1 MSIKSIQPIVL
12 FLLIPVL
19 FVSCSPE
26 SKTSRTDESTNDK
39 ARENTAAK
47 STDSSEKVSV
57 SVQTSSVESV
67 PDEANTTKIET
78 AELKDETNVESAN
91 TKPNPSSYRMLS
103 WNVESEGA
111 DGNVIGRQLAELNPN
126 DLYDVFALSEVLPAD
141 LGKFR
146 NALGKH
152 YKYAYSKSGNN
163 DRLEIL
169 YNENRF
175 ELVRHFEIQEINILK
190 RYRAPLVVHLRERT
204 NGDEFLVMVN
214 HLARGKA
221 EMRQKQATMLVEWA
235 RDQTMPVFALGD
247 YNFDYV
253 FATKKGNPAF
263 TNMMRDN
270 IWKWIEPTELIDT
283 NWYDDYRNPDGK
295 DDYPG
300 SMLDFAFV
308 AGPAKEWNSTVN
320 VIVRDGDFPDDKTT
334 SDHRPFELLISK

>member
-1 MSIKSIQPIVL
+1 MSIKLILSPVL
-12 FLLIPVL
+12 SLLILVV
-19 FVSCSPE
+19 FSGCSPE
-26 SKTSRTDESTNDK
+26 VKKSQLDESVKDVVSNIQNSNRQDTESEAEIVEPKTINSRVTYSL
-39 ARENTAAK
+39 ATE
-47 STDSSEKVSV
+47 SSKVQSAQTEKVA
-57 SVQTSSVESV
+57 
-67 PDEANTTKIET
+67 PH
-78 AELKDETNVESAN
+78 
-91 TKPNPSSYRMLS
+91 SYRMLS

-111 DGNVIGRQLAELNPN
+111 DGTVIGTQLAELNPE
-126 DLYDVFALSEVLPAD
+126 DHYDVFALSEVLPKD

-175 ELVRHFEIQEINILK
+175 ELVRHFEIEEINLLK

-221 EMRQKQATMLVEWA
+221 EMRQKQATMLMEWA

-253 FATKKGNPAF
+253 FETKKGNPAF

-270 IWKWIEPTELIDT
+270 IWRWIEPTEMIDT
-283 NWYDDYRNPDGK
+283 NWYDDYKNPDGK

-308 AGPAKEWNSTVN
+308 AGPAKDWNSTVN